1 MFFVVN
7 GLQIESHEDRDEEG
21 LENEMEFKI
30 VGIPLLYFSG
40 VTMEV
45 DGAWGLN

>member
-7 GLQIESHEDRDEEG
+7 GLQIESHEDRDRG
-21 LENEMEFKI
+21 GMMEFKI
-30 VGIPLLYFSG
+30 VGIPSLYFSG

-45 DGAWGLN
+45 DGA